1 MRVSTLIA
9 ASAIVAP
16 ATTLAIALPW
26 DLSGSPMQ
34 IAASAL
40 QSAQGWLHGVT
51 VHGADAIKDKLAE
64 YEQTIGSGV
73 STATVDMH
81 GIECEF

>member
-9 ASAIVAP
+9 ASAAAVAAP
-16 ATTLAIALPW
+16 TAMGIALPW
-26 DLSGSPMQ
+26 DFTTSPMQ

-51 VHGADAIKDKLAE
+51 VHDVKDKLAE
-64 YEQTIGSGV
+64 YEHHVSSGV
-73 STATVDMH
+73 SAATIAMN
-81 GIECEF
+81 GIECE